1 MIGNLPLNNFAL
13 VFSLARSLPEKLTGI
28 LETSQE
34 SLLCLLDLHSAKFGC
49 HFDGNLTI
57 NEKSSLLAYVLSWQL
72 VLEMFKEATAND
84 RAEYANFLRKR
95 NYIGKLLTI
104 VFGILPTQPPPNVVQ
119 RSIAIAGNF
128 SEIFHNLSRHRAISK
143 AELSILASPPP
154 FPLLSCLSFRKELKA
169 LISDFFKYEQS
180 SSRKESDRI

>member
-1 MIGNLPLNNFAL
+1 M
-13 VFSLARSLPEKLTGI
+13 ARSLPEKLTGI

-72 VLEMFKEATAND
+72 VLQMFKEATAND

-95 NYIGKLLTI
+95 NYIGNLLTI
-104 VFGILPTQPPPNVVQ
+104 VFGILPTQPPPNVVR

-128 SEIFHNLSRHRAISK
+128 SEIFHNLSRRRAIPK
-143 AELSILASPPP
+143 AEQSIIASPPP

-169 LISDFFKYEQS
+169 LISDFFKYEHS
-180 SSRKESDRI
+180 SSCKESDRT